1 MIIDNAAVRA
11 DRHIHARPFIVF
23 IPCLADFDQRRR
35 LPAANPLCF
44 TSDADGTAADADL
57 YEIGARL
64 RKEQESFAIHHIA
77 CADLHTIAVLFTD
90 PLNGHLLP
98 FRKPFRRINT
108 EHIRP
113 RIDKERHTLRIV
125 AGIDTGAHDKTLLRI
140 QHFIWILTMRI
151 VVLTENE
158 TVKASIFIQN
168 RKGIDLIIPDN
179 IIGFGKCDAEPG
191 SDQLFKRRHK
201 IGNLLAAVHTAHTV
215 ITARYDPHQFPVR
228 CTVLCNRH
236 GRMPRLCLQRKDIR
250 QRIHRSQIGITEYEP
265 RLLCLYTGHHRR
277 LILWRLRAVNKRN
290 TAVTRQF
297 YLQPFNGNRLHDG
310 GHHGNRQLNS
320 GLLSF
325 FELHQ
330 RRLKRNIRRN
340 TFT

>member
-1 MIIDNAAVRA
+1 
-11 DRHIHARPFIVF
+11 
-23 IPCLADFDQRRR
+23 
-35 LPAANPLCF
+35 
-44 TSDADGTAADADL
+44 
-57 YEIGARL
+57 
-64 RKEQESFAIHHIA
+64 
-77 CADLHTIAVLFTD
+77 
-90 PLNGHLLP
+90 
-98 FRKPFRRINT
+98 
-108 EHIRP
+108 
-113 RIDKERHTLRIV
+113 
-125 AGIDTGAHDKTLLRI
+125 
-140 QHFIWILTMRI
+140 MRI

-236 GRMPRLCLQRKDIR
+236 RGMPRLFLQRKDIR
-250 QRIHRSQIGITEYEP
+250 QRIHRSQIGIAEYEP
-265 RLLCLYTGHHRR
+265 RFLRLHTSHHRR
-277 LILWRLRAVNKRN
+277 FVLRRLRTVNKRN
-290 TAVTRQF
+290 AAVTRQF
-297 YLQPFNGNRLHDG
+297 YRQPLTGNRLHDG